1 MITRNTLDPAKFN
14 PTLAL
19 PFELRQQDFRAT
31 VQDVYDFF
39 FDVNTGL
46 TAKGWSD
53 RVWGFGIGKITLS
66 RSLGSDRACA
76 NTPSGVQPA
85 TAAGRSA

>member
-46 TAKGWSD
+46 TAKGLERQGVGVWD
-53 RVWGFGIGKITLS
+53 RKDHTEPQL
-66 RSLGSDRACA
+66 R
-76 NTPSGVQPA
+76 Q
-85 TAAGRSA
+85 